1 MVDATSSANTTTTIG
16 FQHEEISAK
25 IILDLSKG
33 FNMQSMYE
41 SVVAQYPKDPTLV
54 VVGVA
59 VPYIGLPCIYTG
71 TIDPISIIKDIVSRL
86 YQEAM
91 KALIKPIWKILNA
104 LFEAL
109 KKFGLGFLDFSLG
122 IFDLHV
128 EDLFSPGLHD
138 KIIAGIEKLYYTE
151 KEKLKSLLAK
161 FGITFPLFT
170 SIGNFKE
177 EIKRIGR
184 MLEASLWDPFYKIIE
199 KITTLIH
206 TGLLAFDIATYKI
219 PTLSTLWKEIYD
231 ATIGKIISYFVPGFS
246 VDDLINKLKELAKQI
261 TGKLVVSYQDLIN
274 AIEHF
279 KLPVFG
285 LPLDWKLP
293 INIKVSMPNIDFIQI
308 ITDMKVWLSNFLVKI
323 IQKFI
328 ELIGKILSVFGLNFV
343 IPKFEIPISLCAVKI
358 PST

>member
-1 MVDATSSANTTTTIG
+1 MVNSTSSANTTTTLGLEYTSIP
-16 FQHEEISAK
+16 AK
-25 IILDLSKG
+25 VVIDLSQG
-33 FNMQSMYE
+33 FTMQGIYD
-41 SVVAQYPKDPTLV
+41 SVVAQFPKDPNIT
-54 VVGVA
+54 VVGIA
-59 VPYIGLPCIYTG
+59 VPYIGLPCIYSG
-71 TIDPISIIKDIVSRL
+71 TIDPISIIKDIMSRL

-91 KALIKPIWKILNA
+91 KTIMDPIWKILNS

-109 KKFGLGFLDFSLG
+109 KKFGLGVLDFSLG
-122 IFDLHV
+122 IFDLQV
-128 EDLFSPGLHD
+128 SDLFSPGLYD
-138 KIIAGIEKLYYTE
+138 KIIANIEKLYYTE
-151 KEKLKSLLAK
+151 KEKLKELLAK

-184 MLEASLWDPFYKIIE
+184 MLEASLWDPFWKIIE
-199 KITTLIH
+199 KITSLIH
-206 TGLLAFDIATYKI
+206 EGLLAFDLATYKI
-219 PTLSTLWKEIYD
+219 PTLSTLWKEVYD
-231 ATIGKIISYFVPGFS
+231 ATIGKIITYFVPGFS

-261 TGKLVVSYQDLIN
+261 TGKLVVSYEDLIN

-293 INIKVSMPNIDFIQI
+293 INIKVSMPNIDFMQI
-308 ITDMKVWLSNFLVKI
+308 ITDMKVWLSNFLAKVV
-323 IQKFI
+323 QKFI